1 MTTPQ
6 FIFSEAN
13 GVAPQITNQLRLG
26 TSRSI
31 YCADCLCGRHF
42 ETPSREWVCP
52 ECNRHLVLDWSYS
65 QRAEPQ
71 GDRQPYA
78 ATIEVIA

>member
-6 FIFSEAN
+6 FTFSKAN
-13 GVAPQITNQLRLG
+13 AVASQTRNQLRLS
-26 TSRSI
+26 TACSI

-52 ECNRHLVLDWSYS
+52 ECNRHIVLEWRYS
-65 QRAEPQ
+65 QQAEPQ
-71 GDRQPYA
+71 SDCKQQ
-78 ATIEVIA
+78 TTTEEVD